1 MLSKSNQ
8 NKKTYIGLIVIGILT
23 IIFGMIFEQYVDSTP
38 NLKMTAGMLAG
49 IGGLFAAIGVMN
61 LIKIKK
67 STPETLKAEEI
78 ELKDERNI
86 QVLRATYSVVA
97 AASILI
103 FAIFAFIFL
112 LLDYMVAAWI
122 TISGIYIEV
131 VIFFIAYKIL
141 SSKM

>member
-38 NLKMTAGMLAG
+38 NLKMTAGMLSG
-49 IGGLFAAIGVMN
+49 IGGAIAAIGVIH